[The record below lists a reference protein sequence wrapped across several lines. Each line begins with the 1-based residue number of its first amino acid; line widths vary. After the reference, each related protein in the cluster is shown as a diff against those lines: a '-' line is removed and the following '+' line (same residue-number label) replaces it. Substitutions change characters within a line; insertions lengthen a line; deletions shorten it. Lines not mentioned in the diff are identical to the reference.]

1 LVWWLIVLE
10 LILSEVQGFNAILCG
25 VFFWNEDVSSK
36 YFSVPKLDAGRLRD
50 VEVLLRAGTFW
61 LGSIEAC
68 P

>member
-1 LVWWLIVLE
+1 VE

-50 VEVLLRAGTFW
+50 VLVPAQGKHVVD
-61 LGSIEAC
+61 G
-68 P
+68 